1 MTSQPPVQGHCD
13 ERFRSVREVFTENLQ
28 SGRDCGAA
36 VCFSLDGETV
46 VDLWGGYLDLEQTRP
61 WQRDTLVNVYS
72 TTKGMTALCAHLL
85 AERGLLDFD
94 APVAQYWPEF
104 AAHGKE
110 NLPVRWL
117 LSHRAG
123 LPAIREPLPHG
134 ALYDWPLMT
143 QALANTAPWWEPGT
157 DQGYHALTFGHLVG
171 EVVRR
176 LSGQSVGTFFR
187 ENFAQP
193 LEADFHIGFGP
204 ELDARTSDLHGQLVA
219 SAGSTQAGS
228 KASPS
233 PEIPEAIK
241 NFMRNMSDPTTMAGA
256 AFSNPRQRS
265 GDVNTRA
272 WRAAE
277 IPAANGHG
285 TARALARVYGA
296 LARGGEIDGIRI
308 LEAETIEQAIEEQS
322 HGPDA
327 ILGQMPLRFGLGFML
342 RSPVMPLSPS
352 RRSFGHPGAGGSI
365 GMADPDARVGFGYTL
380 NKMQMGL
387 TGGPG
392 GFAML
397 RAFYDAL

>member
-1 MTSQPPVQGHCD
+1 MESQPPVDGHCD
-13 ERFRSVREVFTENLQ
+13 DRFAQVREVFTENLK

-36 VCFSLDGETV
+36 VSFSLDGETV
-46 VDLWGGYLDLEQTRP
+46 IDLWGGFLDLEHTRP

-72 TTKGMTALCAHLL
+72 TTKGMTALCAHQL

-104 AAHGKE
+104 AAQGKQD
-110 NLPVRWL
+110 LPVRWL
-117 LSHRAG
+117 MSHRAG
-123 LPAIREPLPHG
+123 LPAIREVLPHA
-134 ALYDWPLMT
+134 ALYDWEEMT
-143 QALANTAPWWEPGT
+143 RALANTEPWWEPGT

-171 EVVRR
+171 EVIRR
-176 LSGQSVGTFFR
+176 VSGQSVGTFFK
-187 ENFAQP
+187 ENVAGP

-204 ELDARTSDLHGQLVA
+204 ELDARTSDLHGQMVP
-219 SAGSTQAGS
+219 SAGSARAGS

-233 PEIPEAIK
+233 PEIPDAVK
-241 NFMRNMSDPTTMAGA
+241 TFMRNMSDPNTMAGA
-256 AFSNPRQRS
+256 AFNNPRQRS

-285 TARALARVYGA
+285 TARSLARIYGA

-308 LEAETIEQAIEEQS
+308 LEPETVDRAIEEQS

-352 RRSFGHPGAGGSI
+352 RRAFGHPGAGGSI

-387 TGGPG
+387 TGGAG